1 MTRNLLQCD
10 DQNDPVDGLPSNG
23 TICELGC
30 KIVDKPDTDF
40 QGDDK
45 APVEGGREKR
55 VGAGGSKGGK
65 GGGQVEVCSMV
76 TVLLGLV
83 LTCIYA

>member
-45 APVEGGREKR
+45 APVEDKGGRKQ
-55 VGAGGSKGGK
+55 GGSKGGK